1 MGHRALCVHCASS
14 WPGTVGQTTWVPG
27 TGESRWV
34 KANAS
39 HWGGT
44 RSQSPVCLWCQLLE
58 QMCSGIKRDCGA
70 GGISWEPY
78 TSLCMYL
85 ADLCRAQ
92 PQGWAKAVGA
102 GWLSAPCACD
112 RRAGCVCWERGL
124 PGNTSSASLL
134 AASEEPSC
142 SSLTSLRPSYQHDR
156 SSSKISKQN
165 LGDSHQITSFKR

>member
-1 MGHRALCVHCASS
+1 MPVVPASGADVLRDQAGL
-14 WPGTVGQTTWVPG
+14 W
-27 TGESRWV
+27 SRWDI
-34 KANAS
+34 
-39 HWGGT
+39 
-44 RSQSPVCLWCQLLE
+44 L
-58 QMCSGIKRDCGA
+58 GA
-70 GGISWEPY
+70 IH

-92 PQGWAKAVGA
+92 PQGWAKAAGA

-134 AASEEPSC
+134 TASEEPSC